1 MSDIVNQMVG
11 EMGLSREELERM
23 QGSQVPTMP
32 MQMPP
37 MNQPPMMA
45 PPSSPPMM
53 QPQPQPQPQS
63 QPQPPVDEQPQIP
76 PPHVKS
82 DIPKQP
88 DYETESED
96 SVGDTGK
103 DAMDLGKLGLTGTSK
118 DPMDRMVA
126 LLKEPAIVAV
136 ICVLV
141 HLPAVDRTLRSF
153 LPAKLSSG
161 LYLTAV
167 KAVLVGALFELVK
180 RLVLS

>member
-1 MSDIVNQMVG
+1 MTDIVNQMVG

-37 MNQPPMMA
+37 GPMTNQPPMMA
-45 PPSSPPMM
+45 PPGPPPSGMT
-53 QPQPQPQPQS
+53 
-63 QPQPPVDEQPQIP
+63 PPPPPAVDEQPQIP
-76 PPHVKS
+76 PPHKS

-88 DYETESED
+88 DYETESDD
-96 SVGDTGK
+96 SVGDVTGK

-126 LLKEPAIVAV
+126 LLKEPAIIA
-136 ICVLV
+136 ILCVLV

-153 LPAKLSSG
+153 LPAKLTSG
-161 LYLTAV
+161 LYLSAV